1 MVFMNKKDDFN
12 FEWLP
17 GFREMMACQNDE
29 MAGGSKQ
36 DDNSNRT
43 MLDSGIQSNDFN
55 RTIPDSGIQSND
67 SNRTIPDSGIQS
79 SDSSGMM
86 SGNSSQSN
94 NSNSTMPDTNDN
106 DSNRDSNKN
115 SNNSNNNISN
125 NTIWQGNLIQ
135 NNANQMLPPEQLQQE
150 EQQYWKDYEYLIQL
164 LPMVAR
170 EVWVVADALLD
181 QYEYPG
187 SSIYSEYPDKVTI
200 LKIVDMVY
208 DKLKYREE
216 QEMIQTNDEAMI
228 RNPYF
233 IEVSL
238 RDGNSPFR
246 TLIQV
251 VLHWNINHRRQ
262 RYYRRQKVFSN
273 R

>member
-1 MVFMNKKDDFN
+1 MNKKDDFN

-17 GFREMMACQNDE
+17 GFHEMMACQNDE
-29 MAGGSKQ
+29 IAGDSNQDNGSNRMMP
-36 DDNSNRT
+36 DDN
-43 MLDSGIQSNDFN
+43 G
-55 RTIPDSGIQSND
+55 
-67 SNRTIPDSGIQS
+67 QS
-79 SDSSGMM
+79 SNSSGMM
-86 SGNSSQSN
+86 SGNGSQSN
-94 NSNSTMPDTNDN
+94 NSNGTMPDTSDN
-106 DSNRDSNKN
+106 DSNRN

-135 NNANQMLPPEQLQQE
+135 NNGNQMLPPEQLQQE

-181 QYEYPG
+181 QYEYTG

-216 QEMIQTNDEAMI
+216 QEMMQADDETMVN
-228 RNPYF
+228 NPYF
-233 IEVSL
+233 VEADL
-238 RDGNSPFR
+238 RDTNTPFR
-246 TLIQV
+246 TLIQAMI
-251 VLHWNINHRRQ
+251 HWNINHRRQ
-262 RYYRRQKVFSN
+262 RYYRRQKVFA
-273 R
+273 RY

>member
-1 MVFMNKKDDFN
+1 
-12 FEWLP
+12 
-17 GFREMMACQNDE
+17 
-29 MAGGSKQ
+29 
-36 DDNSNRT
+36 
-43 MLDSGIQSNDFN
+43 
-55 RTIPDSGIQSND
+55 
-67 SNRTIPDSGIQS
+67 
-79 SDSSGMM
+79 M
-86 SGNSSQSN
+86 S
-94 NSNSTMPDTNDN
+94 NDN
-106 DSNRDSNKN
+106 DKDQEYQKN
-115 SNNSNNNISN
+115 MGKRLRKIRKE
-125 NTIWQGNLIQ
+125 
-135 NNANQMLPPEQLQQE
+135 NALSQ
-150 EQQYWKDYEYLIQL
+150 DD
-164 LPMVAR
+164 
-170 EVWVVADALLD
+170 VADALLD
-181 QYEYPG
+181 RYEYAG

-200 LKIVDMVY
+200 LKIADMVY
-208 DKLKYREE
+208 DKFKYREE